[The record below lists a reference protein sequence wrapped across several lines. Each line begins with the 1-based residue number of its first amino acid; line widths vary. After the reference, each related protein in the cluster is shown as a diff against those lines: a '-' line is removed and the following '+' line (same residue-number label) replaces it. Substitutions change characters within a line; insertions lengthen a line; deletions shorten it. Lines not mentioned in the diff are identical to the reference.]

1 MSKTYLDNA
10 SAAVLGVRPVSPD
23 ELTAIA
29 GGGGPTNVV
38 PYVVSIPAAPPGVC
52 ASGYE
57 DYTHNVS
64 VYTGVVSCSA
74 PPK

>member
-1 MSKTYLDNA
+1 MSKTYSHNV
-10 SAAVLGVRPVSPD
+10 SAAALGVRPVSPD
-23 ELTAIA
+23 ELIAIA
-29 GGGGPTNVV
+29 GGSGPTNIV

-57 DYTHNVS
+57 DYTNNVS